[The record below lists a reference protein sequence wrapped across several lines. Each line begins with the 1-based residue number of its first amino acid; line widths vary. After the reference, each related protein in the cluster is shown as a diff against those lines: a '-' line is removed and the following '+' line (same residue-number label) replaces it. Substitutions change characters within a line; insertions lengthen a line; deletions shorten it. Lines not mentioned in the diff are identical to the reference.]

1 MRSALFI
8 SSLSVSTL
16 VFLMAP
22 SWASSPRTPNTLEIG
37 SDPISP
43 EFEFVPEPLEAISA
57 PESFSWSFSPIAP
70 LDDPTLCAA
79 ISAPEQIDLSPQCS
93 PLSQNTETPQSTQ
106 PIEVN
111 EIRVTGSTIF
121 SQEQLKEIV
130 ANYEGKSQTLDQLR
144 EAADKITELYLNGG
158 YINSRAILGDQV
170 VDNGVIEIQ
179 VIEGRLEDIVVEGA
193 GRLNPS
199 YITSRI
205 RRMAGVPLNSAS
217 LENQLRLLKTDPL
230 FESVEASLQPG
241 SGIGQSKLTVRVSLK
256 KPLTVNLFTDNYSPA
271 SVGSERI
278 GFRVGYQNLSG
289 LGDRA
294 TIGYNRTTNNAK
306 TSRYEFAYRI
316 PINAMDGSLSIQ
328 FLPDNNEISNIQLQ
342 DLGIRGETQRYEF
355 DYRQPLIR
363 SPRQEFALSLGFS
376 HHRGQTFLGDVP
388 FGFGSGPDDRGRTRS
403 SAIRFGQEYLRR
415 DANGILGV
423 RSQFYLGIDAFG
435 ATLNPGSTPDSR
447 FFSWLLSLQ
456 RLQRLGDHH
465 LLTIRGDLQLAT
477 TSLLPSRQYVI
488 GGGQSVRGY
497 RQNARSG
504 DNGFLI
510 SIEDR
515 ITIQRDTK
523 GQPTLMVAPF
533 VDLGQVW
540 NSQGNPNVLASENFL
555 MGVGVGLLWE
565 VAPGWNIRLDYGYPL
580 IDLPDRGNN
589 AQDDGFYFSV
599 NVEL

>member
-1 MRSALFI
+1 ME
-8 SSLSVSTL
+8 
-16 VFLMAP
+16 
-22 SWASSPRTPNTLEIG
+22 NTL
-37 SDPISP
+37 
-43 EFEFVPEPLEAISA
+43 
-57 PESFSWSFSPIAP
+57 
-70 LDDPTLCAA
+70 
-79 ISAPEQIDLSPQCS
+79 QCS
-93 PLSQNTETPQSTQ
+93 PLSQNPDNSESTQ
-106 PIEVN
+106 PIEVT

-121 SQEQLKEIV
+121 SPEKLKEIV
-130 ANYEGKSQTLDQLR
+130 ANYEGKSQTLEQLR

-170 VDNGVIEIQ
+170 VENGRVEIQ
-179 VIEGRLEDIVVEGA
+179 VIEGRLEEIVVEGA
-193 GRLNPS
+193 GRLNPN

-205 RRMAGVPLNSAS
+205 RRGAGVPLNSAS
-217 LENQLRLLKTDPL
+217 LENELRLLKTDPL

-241 SGIGQSKLTVRVSLK
+241 AEIGQSKLTVRVSLK
-256 KPLTVNLFTDNYSPA
+256 KPLSVNLFVDNYSPA

-278 GFRVGYQNLSG
+278 GVRVGYQNLTG

-294 TIGYNRTTNNAK
+294 IIGYNRTTTGGDTN
-306 TSRYEFAYRI
+306 RYEFIYRI
-316 PINAMDGSLSIQ
+316 PLNAMDGSFTMQ
-328 FLPDNNEISNIQLQ
+328 FLPDNNEISNIALQ

-355 DYRQPLIR
+355 DYRQPLFR

-376 HHRGQTFLGDVP
+376 HHRGQTFLGDIP
-388 FGFGSGPDDRGRTRS
+388 FGFGAGPDDQGRTRS

-415 DANGILGV
+415 DGSGIWGV

-435 ATLNPGSTPDSR
+435 ATLNAGSTPDSR

-465 LLTIRGDLQLAT
+465 LLTFRGDLQLAT

-504 DNGFLI
+504 DNGFFI

-515 ITIQRDTK
+515 ITLQKDSK

-533 VDLGQVW
+533 LDLGQVW
-540 NSQGNPNVLASENFL
+540 NSGNNPNILASENFL
-555 MGVGVGLLWE
+555 MGVGLGLLWE
-565 VAPGWNIRLDYGYPL
+565 VAPGWNIRLDYGYP
-580 IDLPDRGNN
+580 IINLPDRGNN